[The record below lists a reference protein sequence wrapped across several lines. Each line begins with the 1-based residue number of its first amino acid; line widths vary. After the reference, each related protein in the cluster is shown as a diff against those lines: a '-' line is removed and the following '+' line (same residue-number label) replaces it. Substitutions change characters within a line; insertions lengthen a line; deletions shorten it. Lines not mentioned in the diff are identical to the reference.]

1 MSAALLALALATAH
15 AFEATGSAWE
25 PEDVPVPYW
34 VSADMGPLD
43 DDDALA
49 AIQAAFETWS
59 SAECGIAFAYQG
71 RVDDAPFG
79 GAPDGRNVVSFV
91 TTGWSDEPALASAP
105 IIIVDGPALLEVDVG
120 FNGQYY
126 TWATE
131 GADGRT
137 ALDLQGGMT
146 HEVGHMLGLW
156 HSAVSGA
163 TLNPAM
169 AGNPEAATLEPDD
182 LDGLCYLYASLG
194 EGGDVGDYC
203 DENRDCTEGLE
214 CVADGSQRY
223 CSTTCT
229 SDDTCP
235 EGFSCLADYCV
246 TDTGCGSGCASV
258 RSPAAAAAAL
268 LGLAAVLGL
277 RRRRHPITAS
287 KASYSVTE

>member
-1 MSAALLALALATAH
+1 MTALALALAGLAH
-15 AFEATGSAWE
+15 AFDATGSAWD

-34 VSADMGPLD
+34 VSSDLGPLD
-43 DDDALA
+43 DDEALA

-59 SAECGIAFAYQG
+59 SAECGITFAYQG

-79 GAPDGRNVVSFV
+79 AAPDGRNVVSFV
-91 TTGWSDEPALASAP
+91 TSGWPDEPALASSP
-105 IIIVDGPALLEVDVG
+105 IIIVDGPALLEVDIG

-137 ALDLQGGMT
+137 ALDLQGGMA

-156 HSAVSGA
+156 HSSVPEA

-169 AGNPEAATLEPDD
+169 AGNPEAASLEQDD
-182 LDGLCYLYASLG
+182 IDGLCYLYASLG
-194 EGGDVGDYC
+194 QGGEIGDYC
-203 DENRDCTEGLE
+203 DENRDCSEGLE

-229 SDDTCP
+229 SDDSCP
-235 EGFSCLADYCV
+235 EDYACFADYCV
-246 TDTGCGSGCASV
+246 TDTGCGGGCSAA
-258 RSPAAAAAAL
+258 SPAGALAL
-268 LGLAAVLGL
+268 LLSALLAH
-277 RRRRHPITAS
+277 RRRQA
-287 KASYSVTE
+287 